1 MTVTT
6 KTILDPTIA
15 ARYKKPMNSERIDR
29 FQAIELLKK
38 YSPDKDSLDHVLTH
52 SERVSNYLLVLTS
65 QLTSID
71 KKFLETAALLHDI
84 GRFVYPPKSPKAIC
98 HGLAG
103 GEILRQEWLLQ
114 HARVA
119 ECHIGIGISQQ
130 DIIKQNLP
138 LPVRDF
144 VPNTPEEMLITYADN
159 LDVRGIKDEAFVED
173 RIAQELGPEYLARV
187 KDFHRRIH
195 NLLGHSV

>member
-1 MTVTT
+1 M
-6 KTILDPTIA
+6 D
-15 ARYKKPMNSERIDR
+15 SEEIDH

-38 YSPDKDSLDHVLTH
+38 YSPDEDSLDHVLTH

-65 QLTSID
+65 RLTSID

-103 GEILRQEWLLQ
+103 GEILRQEDLPG

-119 ECHIGIGISQQ
+119 ECHIGIGITRQ

-144 VPNTPEEMLITYADN
+144 VPETPEELLITYVDN
-159 LDVRGIKDEAFVED
+159 LDVHGIKDEAFVED
-173 RIAQELGPEYLARV
+173 RFAQELGPEYLARV
-187 KDFHRRIH
+187 RDFHRRIH
-195 NLLGHSV
+195 ELLSLPE